1 MTKYVYVVNKFDM
14 EPWEN
19 YHDGVH
25 KVFSKEEAAT
35 AYVKENDGKVFP
47 EDRESWDHGWAISS
61 FIRTLVLE
69 E

>member
-1 MTKYVYVVNKFDM
+1 MTKYVYVVNRFDM

-25 KVFSKEEAAT
+25 KVFSTEEAAT

-47 EDRESWDHGWAISS
+47 EDREPWDHGWAIRS
-61 FIRTLVLE
+61 FIRTMVLE